1 MWQLDTLLPNTGLTV
16 LGSVNLA
23 AFTGA
28 LPLFHGK
35 CVKFFMYG
43 RKILNIQSNVHVFM
57 EVFSW
62 DEQILQGLNCLV
74 IWYFHCCV
82 FPVVFYCICSMLTL
96 SIKLQISSKLKI
108 YFSQLVNHRDDPH
121 TNNKSL
127 LKVPDDL
134 QLHSVAKSLR
144 ESTNGM

>member
-1 MWQLDTLLPNTGLTV
+1 MLLPNTGLTV

-28 LPLFHGK
+28 LPLFHSK
-35 CVKFFMYG
+35 CVKFLMYG

-74 IWYFHCCV
+74 I
-82 FPVVFYCICSMLTL
+82 
-96 SIKLQISSKLKI
+96 
-108 YFSQLVNHRDDPH
+108 
-121 TNNKSL
+121 
-127 LKVPDDL
+127 
-134 QLHSVAKSLR
+134 
-144 ESTNGM
+144 